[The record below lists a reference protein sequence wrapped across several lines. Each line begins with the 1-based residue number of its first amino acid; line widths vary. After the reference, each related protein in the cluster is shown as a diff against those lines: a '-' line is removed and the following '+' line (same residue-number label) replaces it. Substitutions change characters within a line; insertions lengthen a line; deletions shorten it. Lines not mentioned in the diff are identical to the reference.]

1 MSWTKNNLII
11 ILLFILH
18 FVGGVALSMDS
29 VKSVFLTLTPFNLA
43 LTFVLLI
50 WGNED
55 FSFNF
60 FKVISVLFLIGF
72 FVEVLGVY
80 SGLLFGEYHY
90 GKTLGFQFLEVPL
103 IIGVN
108 WVLLVVSSFAVS
120 SYFVSNSILSVV
132 LSSVIMVLL
141 DLMIEPVAI
150 RLDFW
155 HWQAEVI
162 PLQNYLM
169 WFLVALLMNWI
180 LTINRFKFNVKLC
193 FCLLISQV
201 LFSLYNRLIFS
212 NGVFRDHFSISF

>member
-1 MSWTKNNLII
+1 MSWTKVNLIV

-90 GKTLGFQFLEVPL
+90 GKTLGFQFLGVPL

-120 SYFVSNSILSVV
+120 SYFVSNSILTVV

-180 LTINRFKFNVKLC
+180 LTFNRFKFNVKLG
-193 FCLLISQV
+193 FGLLISQV
-201 LFSLYNRLIFS
+201 LFFTLQ
-212 NGVFRDHFSISF
+212 SFNF

>member
-1 MSWTKNNLII
+1 MSWNKINIII

-18 FVGGVALSMDS
+18 LVGGVALSMDS
-29 VKSVFLTLTPFNLA
+29 VKSIFLALTPFNLA
-43 LTFVLLI
+43 LTFGLLI
-50 WGNED
+50 WGNDD

-120 SYFVSNSILSVV
+120 SYFVSNSILKVV
-132 LSSVIMVLL
+132 LPSVIMVLL

-180 LTINRFKFNVKLC
+180 LTFNRFKFNVKLG
-193 FCLLISQV
+193 FGLLISQV
-201 LFSLYNRLIFS
+201 LFFTLQ
-212 NGVFRDHFSISF
+212 SFNF

>member
-1 MSWTKNNLII
+1 MCQGFWLI

-18 FVGGVALSMDS
+18 LVGGVALSMDS
-29 VKSVFLTLTPFNLA
+29 VKSIFLALTPFNLA
-43 LTFVLLI
+43 LTFGLLI
-50 WGNED
+50 WGNDD

-60 FKVISVLFLIGF
+60 FNVISVLFLIGF

-90 GKTLGFQFLEVPL
+90 GKTLGFQLLEVPL

-108 WVLLVVSSFAVS
+108 WVILVVSSFAVS
-120 SYFVSNSILSVV
+120 SYFVSNSISKVV
-132 LSSVIMVLL
+132 LSSFIMVLL
-141 DLMIEPVAI
+141 DLMIEPVAT

-155 HWQAEVI
+155 HWQTEII

-180 LTINRFKFNVKLC
+180 LTFNQFKFNVKLG
-193 FCLLISQV
+193 FGLLISQV
-201 LFSLYNRLIFS
+201 LFFTLQ
-212 NGVFRDHFSISF
+212 SFNF

>member
-1 MSWTKNNLII
+1 MSWTKVNLVI

-90 GKTLGFQFLEVPL
+90 GKTLGFQFLGVPL

-120 SYFVSNSILSVV
+120 SYFVSNSIITVV

-180 LTINRFKFNVKLC
+180 LTFNRFKFNVKLG
-193 FCLLISQV
+193 FGLLISQV
-201 LFSLYNRLIFS
+201 LFFTLQ
-212 NGVFRDHFSISF
+212 SFNF

>member
-1 MSWTKNNLII
+1 MSWTKVNIII

-18 FVGGVALSMDS
+18 LVGGVALSMHS
-29 VKSVFLTLTPFNLA
+29 VKSIFLALTPFNLA
-43 LTFVLLI
+43 LTFGLLI
-50 WGNED
+50 WANDD

-60 FKVISVLFLIGF
+60 FKIISVLFLIGF

-108 WVLLVVSSFAVS
+108 WVMLVLSSFAVS
-120 SYFVSNSILSVV
+120 SYFVSNSILKVV
-132 LSSVIMVLL
+132 LSSIIMVFL

-155 HWQAEVI
+155 YWQAEVI

-169 WFLVALLMNWI
+169 WFIVALLMNWI
-180 LTINRFKFNVKLC
+180 LTFNRFRFNVKLG
-193 FCLLISQV
+193 FGLLISQV
-201 LFSLYNRLIFS
+201 LFFTLQ
-212 NGVFRDHFSISF
+212 SFNF

>member
-1 MSWTKNNLII
+1 MSWNKINFII

-18 FVGGVALSMDS
+18 LVGGVALSMDS
-29 VKSVFLTLTPFNLA
+29 VKSIFLALSPFNLA
-43 LTFVLLI
+43 LTFGLLI
-50 WGNED
+50 WGNDD

-108 WVLLVVSSFAVS
+108 WVLLIVSSFAVS
-120 SYFVSNSILSVV
+120 SYFVSNSIFKVL
-132 LSSVIMVLL
+132 LSSIIMVLL

-180 LTINRFKFNVKLC
+180 LTFNRFKFNVKLG
-193 FCLLISQV
+193 FGLLISQV
-201 LFSLYNRLIFS
+201 LFFTLQ
-212 NGVFRDHFSISF
+212 SFNF

>member
-1 MSWTKNNLII
+1 
-11 ILLFILH
+11 
-18 FVGGVALSMDS
+18 
-29 VKSVFLTLTPFNLA
+29 
-43 LTFVLLI
+43 LI
-50 WGNED
+50 WGNDD

-108 WVLLVVSSFAVS
+108 WVLLVVSSFAVC
-120 SYFVSNSILSVV
+120 SYFVSNSILKVV
-132 LSSVIMVLL
+132 LSSSIMVLL

-169 WFLVALLMNWI
+169 WFLVALSMNWI
-180 LTINRFKFNVKLC
+180 LTFNRFKFNVKLG
-193 FCLLISQV
+193 FGLLISQV
-201 LFSLYNRLIFS
+201 LFFTLQ
-212 NGVFRDHFSISF
+212 SFNF

>member
-1 MSWTKNNLII
+1 MSWTRVNLII

-18 FVGGVALSMDS
+18 LVGGVALSMDS
-29 VKSVFLTLTPFNLA
+29 VKSIFLALTPLNLA
-43 LTFVLLI
+43 LTFGLLI
-50 WGNED
+50 WGNDD

-120 SYFVSNSILSVV
+120 SYFVSNPILKVV
-132 LSSVIMVLL
+132 LSSIIMVLL

-180 LTINRFKFNVKLC
+180 LTFNRFKFNVKLG
-193 FCLLISQV
+193 FGLLISQV
-201 LFSLYNRLIFS
+201 LFFTLQ
-212 NGVFRDHFSISF
+212 SFNF

>member
-1 MSWTKNNLII
+1 MSWTKVNIII
-11 ILLFILH
+11 ILLSILH
-18 FVGGVALSMDS
+18 LVGGVALSMDS
-29 VKSVFLTLTPFNLA
+29 VKSIFLALTPFNLA
-43 LTFVLLI
+43 LTFGLLI
-50 WGNED
+50 WANDD

-60 FKVISVLFLIGF
+60 FKIISVLFLIGF

-108 WVLLVVSSFAVS
+108 WVMLVLSSFAVS
-120 SYFVSNSILSVV
+120 SYFVSNSILKVV
-132 LSSVIMVLL
+132 LSSIIMVFL

-155 HWQAEVI
+155 YWQAEVI

-169 WFLVALLMNWI
+169 WFIVALLMNWI
-180 LTINRFKFNVKLC
+180 LTFNRFRFNVKLG
-193 FCLLISQV
+193 FGLLISQV
-201 LFSLYNRLIFS
+201 LFFTLQ
-212 NGVFRDHFSISF
+212 SFNF

>member
-1 MSWTKNNLII
+1 MSWNKINIII

-18 FVGGVALSMDS
+18 LVGGVALSMDS
-29 VKSVFLTLTPFNLA
+29 VKSIFLALSPFNLA
-43 LTFVLLI
+43 LTFGLLI
-50 WGNED
+50 WGNDD

-80 SGLLFGEYHY
+80 SGFLFGEYHY

-120 SYFVSNSILSVV
+120 SYFVSNSILKVV
-132 LSSVIMVLL
+132 LSSIIMVLL
-141 DLMIEPVAI
+141 DFMIEPVAI

-180 LTINRFKFNVKLC
+180 LTFNRFKFNVKLG
-193 FCLLISQV
+193 FGLLISQV
-201 LFSLYNRLIFS
+201 LFFTLQ
-212 NGVFRDHFSISF
+212 SFNF

>member
-1 MSWTKNNLII
+1 MSWTKVNIII

-18 FVGGVALSMDS
+18 LVGGVALSMDS
-29 VKSVFLTLTPFNLA
+29 VKSIFLALTPFNLA
-43 LTFVLLI
+43 LTFGLLI
-50 WGNED
+50 WANDD

-60 FKVISVLFLIGF
+60 FKIISVLFLIGF

-108 WVLLVVSSFAVS
+108 WVMLVLSSFAVS
-120 SYFVSNSILSVV
+120 SYFVSNSILKVV
-132 LSSVIMVLL
+132 LSSIIMVFL

-155 HWQAEVI
+155 YWQAEVI

-169 WFLVALLMNWI
+169 WFMVALLMNWI
-180 LTINRFKFNVKLC
+180 LTFNRFRFNVKLG
-193 FCLLISQV
+193 FGLLISQV
-201 LFSLYNRLIFS
+201 LFFTLQ
-212 NGVFRDHFSISF
+212 SFNF

>member
-90 GKTLGFQFLEVPL
+90 GKTLGFQLLGVPL

-120 SYFVSNSILSVV
+120 SYFVSNSILTVL

-180 LTINRFKFNVKLC
+180 LTFNRFKFNVKLG
-193 FCLLISQV
+193 FGLLISQV
-201 LFSLYNRLIFS
+201 LFFTLQ
-212 NGVFRDHFSISF
+212 SFNF

>member
-1 MSWTKNNLII
+1 MSWTKVNLII

-18 FVGGVALSMDS
+18 FVGGVALSIDT

-90 GKTLGFQFLEVPL
+90 GKTLGFQFLGVPL

-120 SYFVSNSILSVV
+120 SYFVSNSIITVV

-180 LTINRFKFNVKLC
+180 LTFNRFKFNVKLG
-193 FCLLISQV
+193 FGLLISQV
-201 LFSLYNRLIFS
+201 LFFTLQ
-212 NGVFRDHFSISF
+212 SFNF

>member
-1 MSWTKNNLII
+1 MSWTKVNLII

-90 GKTLGFQFLEVPL
+90 GKTLGFQFLGVPL

-120 SYFVSNSILSVV
+120 SYFVSNSILKVI

-180 LTINRFKFNVKLC
+180 LTFNRFKFNVKLG
-193 FCLLISQV
+193 FGLLISQV
-201 LFSLYNRLIFS
+201 LFFTLQ
-212 NGVFRDHFSISF
+212 SFNF

>member
-1 MSWTKNNLII
+1 MSWTKVNLII

-18 FVGGVALSMDS
+18 LVGGVALSMDS
-29 VKSVFLTLTPFNLA
+29 VKSIFLALTPFNLA
-43 LTFVLLI
+43 LTFGLLI
-50 WGNED
+50 WGNDD

-60 FKVISVLFLIGF
+60 FKLISVLFVIGF

-90 GKTLGFQFLEVPL
+90 GKTLGFQFLGVPL
-103 IIGVN
+103 IIGMN

-120 SYFVSNSILSVV
+120 SYFVSNSILKVV
-132 LSSVIMVLL
+132 LPSVIMVLL

-180 LTINRFKFNVKLC
+180 LTFNRYKFNVKLG
-193 FCLLISQV
+193 FGLLISQV
-201 LFSLYNRLIFS
+201 LFFTLQ
-212 NGVFRDHFSISF
+212 SFNF

>member
-1 MSWTKNNLII
+1 MSWTKVNLII

-90 GKTLGFQFLEVPL
+90 GKTLGFQFLGVPL

-120 SYFVSNSILSVV
+120 SYFVSNSILTVV

-180 LTINRFKFNVKLC
+180 LTFNRFKFNVKLG
-193 FCLLISQV
+193 FGLLISQV
-201 LFSLYNRLIFS
+201 LFFTLQ
-212 NGVFRDHFSISF
+212 SFNF

>member
-1 MSWTKNNLII
+1 MSWNKINIII

-18 FVGGVALSMDS
+18 LVGGVALSMDS
-29 VKSVFLTLTPFNLA
+29 VKSIFLALSPFNLA
-43 LTFVLLI
+43 LTFGLLI
-50 WGNED
+50 WGNDD

-108 WVLLVVSSFAVS
+108 WVLLIVSSFAVS
-120 SYFVSNSILSVV
+120 SYFVSNSILKVV
-132 LSSVIMVLL
+132 LSSIIMVLL

-180 LTINRFKFNVKLC
+180 LTFNRFKFNVKLG
-193 FCLLISQV
+193 FGLLISQV
-201 LFSLYNRLIFS
+201 LFFTLQ
-212 NGVFRDHFSISF
+212 SFNF

>member
-1 MSWTKNNLII
+1 MSWTKVNLII

-18 FVGGVALSMDS
+18 FVGGVALYMDS

-50 WGNED
+50 WGNQD

-90 GKTLGFQFLEVPL
+90 GKTLGFQFLGVPL
-103 IIGVN
+103 IIGMN

-120 SYFVSNSILSVV
+120 SYFRYPRTFH
-132 LSSVIMVLL
+132 
-141 DLMIEPVAI
+141 E
-150 RLDFW
+150 
-155 HWQAEVI
+155 
-162 PLQNYLM
+162 
-169 WFLVALLMNWI
+169 
-180 LTINRFKFNVKLC
+180 
-193 FCLLISQV
+193 
-201 LFSLYNRLIFS
+201 
-212 NGVFRDHFSISF
+212 G

>member
-1 MSWTKNNLII
+1 MSWTKVNIII

-18 FVGGVALSMDS
+18 LVGGVALSMDS
-29 VKSVFLTLTPFNLA
+29 VKPIFLALTPFNLA
-43 LTFVLLI
+43 LTFGLLI
-50 WGNED
+50 WANDD

-60 FKVISVLFLIGF
+60 FKIISVLFLIGF

-108 WVLLVVSSFAVS
+108 WVMLVMSSFAVS
-120 SYFVSNSILSVV
+120 SYFVSNSILKVV
-132 LSSVIMVLL
+132 LSSIIMVFL

-155 HWQAEVI
+155 YWQAEVI

-169 WFLVALLMNWI
+169 WFIVALLMNWI
-180 LTINRFKFNVKLC
+180 LTFNRFRFNVKLG
-193 FCLLISQV
+193 FGLLISQV
-201 LFSLYNRLIFS
+201 LFFTLQ
-212 NGVFRDHFSISF
+212 SFNF

>member
-1 MSWTKNNLII
+1 MSWTKVNLII

-18 FVGGVALSMDS
+18 LVGGVAFSMDC
-29 VKSVFLTLTPFNLA
+29 VKSIFLVLTPFNLA
-43 LTFVLLI
+43 LTFGLLI
-50 WGNED
+50 WGNDD
-55 FSFNF
+55 FSYNF

-80 SGLLFGEYHY
+80 SGQLFGEYYY
-90 GKTLGFQFLEVPL
+90 GKTLGFQFLGVPL

-120 SYFVSNSILSVV
+120 SYFVSNSILKVI
-132 LSSVIMVLL
+132 LSSLIMVLL

-155 HWQAEVI
+155 HWKAEII
-162 PLQNYLM
+162 PLQNYIM

-180 LTINRFKFNVKLC
+180 LTFNRFIFSVKLG
-193 FCLLISQV
+193 FGLLISQV
-201 LFSLYNRLIFS
+201 LFFTLQ
-212 NGVFRDHFSISF
+212 SFNF

>member
-1 MSWTKNNLII
+1 MSWTKVNIII

-18 FVGGVALSMDS
+18 LVGGVALSIDS
-29 VKSVFLTLTPFNLA
+29 VKSIFLALTPFNLV
-43 LTFVLLI
+43 LTFGLLI
-50 WGNED
+50 WGNDD

-120 SYFVSNSILSVV
+120 SYFVSNSIFKIV
-132 LSSVIMVLL
+132 LASTIMVLL
-141 DLMIEPVAI
+141 DVMIEPVAI

-155 HWQAEVI
+155 HWQAGDI
-162 PLQNYLM
+162 PTQNYLM
-169 WFLVALLMNWI
+169 WFVVALFMNWV
-180 LTINRFKFNVKLC
+180 LSFNRLKFNVKLG
-193 FCLLISQV
+193 FGLLVSQV
-201 LFSLYNRLIFS
+201 LFFTLQSFS
-212 NGVFRDHFSISF
+212 F

>member
-1 MSWTKNNLII
+1 MSWTKVNIII

-18 FVGGVALSMDS
+18 LVGGVALSMDS
-29 VKSVFLTLTPFNLA
+29 VKSIFLALTPFNLA
-43 LTFVLLI
+43 LTFGLLI
-50 WGNED
+50 WGNDD

-120 SYFVSNSILSVV
+120 SYFVSNSLLKVV
-132 LSSVIMVLL
+132 LSSIIMVLL

-180 LTINRFKFNVKLC
+180 LTFNRFKFNVKLG
-193 FCLLISQV
+193 FGLLISQV
-201 LFSLYNRLIFS
+201 LFFTLQ
-212 NGVFRDHFSISF
+212 SFNF

>member
-1 MSWTKNNLII
+1 MSWNKINIII

-18 FVGGVALSMDS
+18 LVGGVALSMDS
-29 VKSVFLTLTPFNLA
+29 VKSIFLALSPFNLA
-43 LTFVLLI
+43 LTFGLLI
-50 WGNED
+50 WGNDD

-108 WVLLVVSSFAVS
+108 WVLLIVSSFAVS
-120 SYFVSNSILSVV
+120 SYFVSNSIFKVL
-132 LSSVIMVLL
+132 LSSIIMVLL

-180 LTINRFKFNVKLC
+180 LTFNRFKFNVKLG
-193 FCLLISQV
+193 FGLLISQV
-201 LFSLYNRLIFS
+201 LFFTLQ
-212 NGVFRDHFSISF
+212 SFNF

>member
-1 MSWTKNNLII
+1 MSWTKVNLIT

-50 WGNED
+50 WGNEN

-90 GKTLGFQFLEVPL
+90 GKTLGFQFLGVPL

-120 SYFVSNSILSVV
+120 SYFVSNSILKVI

-180 LTINRFKFNVKLC
+180 LTFNRFKFNVKLG
-193 FCLLISQV
+193 FGLLISQV
-201 LFSLYNRLIFS
+201 LFFTLQ
-212 NGVFRDHFSISF
+212 SFNF

>member
-1 MSWTKNNLII
+1 MSWTKVNLIT

-50 WGNED
+50 WGNEN

-90 GKTLGFQFLEVPL
+90 GKTLGFQFLGVPL

-120 SYFVSNSILSVV
+120 SYFVSNSILTVV

-180 LTINRFKFNVKLC
+180 LTFNRFKFNVKLG
-193 FCLLISQV
+193 FGLLISQV
-201 LFSLYNRLIFS
+201 LFFTLQ
-212 NGVFRDHFSISF
+212 SFNF